1 MCLYSYDFIM
11 VWVCVSI
18 HRTKIAFLGCTT
30 LYLQI
35 FLFEGVEK
43 WLTQQS
49 GALAA
54 PLEDPD
60 LIPST
65 HEEAHNPQ

>member
-1 MCLYSYDFIM
+1 MRLQ
-11 VWVCVSI
+11 V
-18 HRTKIAFLGCTT
+18 AFLGCTT
-30 LYLQI
+30 LYFQI

-60 LIPST
+60 LTPST
-65 HEEAHNPQ
+65 HEETHNPQ

>member
-1 MCLYSYDFIM
+1 MRLQ
-11 VWVCVSI
+11 V
-18 HRTKIAFLGCTT
+18 AFLGCTT
-30 LYLQI
+30 LYFQI

-54 PLEDPD
+54 PLEVPD
-60 LIPST
+60 LTPST
-65 HEEAHNPQ
+65 HEETHNPQ